1 MRAIRRPAKKYQE
14 IQVHKLMA
22 LTHWQ
27 EFSRVL
33 KTTTEGQQFINWQT
47 VNQILWKSIFDWVN
61 AYLKMHFFQLI
72 QSHMDYLQSV
82 PLSVSKDSF
91 WINFAYSSF
100 HPILRFHSTIVCF
113 QDISAFLQYHPIQ
126 FSIPSVLIRSQT
138 RRKLAKTWRTSKLFR
153 FSLSCT
159 NASWSLRQSLNNK
172 R

>member
-33 KTTTEGQQFINWQT
+33 KTTTVGRQFINWQT
-47 VNQILWKSIFDWVN
+47 VNQILWKSIFYWVN

-113 QDISAFLQYHPIQ
+113 QDNSAFLQYHLIQ
-126 FSIPSVLIRSQT
+126 FSIPLVLIRSQT
-138 RRKLAKTWRTSKLFR
+138 CVNSRRPDELQNCSAFLCHVQTPRGR
-153 FSLSCT
+153 
-159 NASWSLRQSLNNK
+159 
-172 R
+172 